1 MPREEDPRVFTLR
14 VCVCVCVCLCAC
26 VRGESE
32 SPRRADRQQSR
43 SRQPPERERQRDRD
57 RDRERERERGGRSSS
72 RLVPSWFGLDSPL
85 HALSRLASARSW
97 RRKANTLI
105 KKKKAPIQ
113 PRAAPQLFDRI
124 FSIPLLSPPLSPVP
138 SERWSDRGRDGRTG
152 RTDREAARLPG
163 G

>member
-1 MPREEDPRVFTLR
+1 MRRTRAYLR
-14 VCVCVCVCLCAC
+14 SECVCVCVCVC
-26 VRGESE
+26 VRVSGES
-32 SPRRADRQQSR
+32 RRARGALTDSR
-43 SRQPPERERQRDRD
+43 AGAGSLQRERDRETETETE
-57 RDRERERERGGRSSS
+57 RERERERGGRSSS